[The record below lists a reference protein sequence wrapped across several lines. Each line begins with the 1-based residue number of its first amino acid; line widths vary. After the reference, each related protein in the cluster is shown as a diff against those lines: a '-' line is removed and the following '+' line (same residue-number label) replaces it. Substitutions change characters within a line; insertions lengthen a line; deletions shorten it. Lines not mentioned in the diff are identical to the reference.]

1 MSDGSRAAVWLI
13 EDNDALRRTAARAI
27 DACAGLSCPRH
38 FSTCEDALA
47 ALGRA
52 PAPDVILLDIELP
65 GMSGLD
71 GLAPLLAG
79 APGARVV
86 VWTVF
91 EDHDKVFR
99 ALCAG
104 AAGYL
109 LKTATMAEIEA
120 AIREVLRGGAP
131 MNPRIARRVLDLF
144 ARFAPPRNDYG
155 LTAREREILEAVVQ
169 GSTKKETAAQLGL
182 SYHTVDSHLR
192 SIYQKL
198 HVTTRQAAVAKA
210 LQSKLV

>member
-1 MSDGSRAAVWLI
+1 MTAPSDVWLV
-13 EDNDALRRTAARAI
+13 EDNEALRRTAARAI
-27 DACAGLSCPRH
+27 NQCQGLSCPRH
-38 FSTCEDALA
+38 FSNCEDALA
-47 ALGRA
+47 ALARE
-52 PAPDVILLDIELP
+52 PAPEVVLLDIELP
-65 GMSGLD
+65 GMTGLD
-71 GLAPLLAG
+71 GLERLATIVPD
-79 APGARVV
+79 AKVV

-99 ALCAG
+99 ALCGG

-109 LKTATMAEIEA
+109 LKTASMVEIEQ
-120 AIREVLRGGAP
+120 AIRDVLRGGAP

-144 ARFAPPRNDYG
+144 SRFAPHPRDYS
-155 LTAREREILEAVVQ
+155 LTPRERDIIEVMIA
-169 GSTKKETAAQLGL
+169 GATKKEIASALAV

-210 LQSKLV
+210 LKHRLV